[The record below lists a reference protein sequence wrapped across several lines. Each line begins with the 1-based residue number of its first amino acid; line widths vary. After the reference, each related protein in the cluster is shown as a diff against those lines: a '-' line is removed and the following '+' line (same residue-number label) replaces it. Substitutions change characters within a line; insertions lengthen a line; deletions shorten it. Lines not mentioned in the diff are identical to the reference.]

1 MSSKRE
7 AADKLVNKTIKIDA
21 TVWENFET
29 LAHSAG
35 KNASELLRE
44 LLAQAVQKNAARI
57 REQKAKQV
65 EAIKL

>member
-1 MSSKRE
+1 MSSKNNT
-7 AADKLVNKTIKIDA
+7 ADKLVNKTIKIDA
-21 TVWENFET
+21 AIWADFET

-57 REQKAKQV
+57 REQKAKQA